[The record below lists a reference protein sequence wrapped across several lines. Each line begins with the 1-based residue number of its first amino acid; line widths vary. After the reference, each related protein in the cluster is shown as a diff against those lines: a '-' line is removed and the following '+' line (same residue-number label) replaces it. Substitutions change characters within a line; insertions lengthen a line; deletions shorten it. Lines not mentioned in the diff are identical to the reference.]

1 MGHSLHK
8 GTAPQFCSPGGLPR
22 SRQPPTRPQRLVKN
36 ASFVPLVSRGQ
47 PACWFPTSFRFP
59 ANYFPRGLIFLLR
72 IKKGSSFEVFQLF
85 FFSGSTGGAII
96 PFPALHIHLLVE
108 IGKLDVPLHI
118 RSAVRVVPEMTRLA
132 FLHLSGSKQ
141 NRTFTRPRASPCP
154 PIHLTPNI
162 RFFKNIHLIADTH
175 KKYTACFV

>member
-1 MGHSLHK
+1 MLRSFHW
-8 GTAPQFCSPGGLPR
+8 CPG
-22 SRQPPTRPQRLVKN
+22 
-36 ASFVPLVSRGQ
+36 VSR
-47 PACWFPTSFRFP
+47 PAGSRPPSDFR
-59 ANYFPRGLIFLLR
+59 LI
-72 IKKGSSFEVFQLF
+72 ISPEASSFYFESKKVLHLKFFSFF